1 MFWYLL
7 LIYNFASI
15 FEITNPFTSIF
26 LHLSEFVPCHHLEIP
41 VLTACGLIWTIIL
54 SLSAGNVKSSVGG
67 EEEDA
72 MVVEEK
78 MVQDAGVS
86 NGAGVAAVR
95 APAFFFGSNNDS
107 AKGSSA
113 GTLASSTKTA
123 QNTELGNRRK

>member
-1 MFWYLL
+1 MLGYLL
-7 LIYNFASI
+7 LILNFASI
-15 FEITNPFTSIF
+15 FEITNSLTSIF
-26 LHLSEFVPCHHLEIP
+26 LHSSEFCPCHHLEIP

-86 NGAGVAAVR
+86 NGAGVAAVQV
-95 APAFFFGSNNDS
+95 PTLFFGSNNDS
-107 AKGSSA
+107 AKGNAA
-113 GTLASSTKTA
+113 GTLASSTKTS
-123 QNTELGNRRK
+123 QNTEFGNRRK